1 MTRDLDKVI
10 DSLLSGFS
18 PKHQKVLSGRFG
30 LKTGKRATLQEIG
43 DELHITR
50 ERVRQIESLG
60 IKKLGNRIKEYAGHI
75 VDFTKNYLK
84 DAGGIRK
91 DDFLISEVLHKLS
104 LDKTKHADVK
114 LRFLLLIAGEPF
126 YYKENDDFYAF
137 WYDDKKSEKKFFDF
151 VKQMSDFLKSSDKR
165 KIFDEKAHLSLCRD
179 FVSNHILS
187 IPKHFGM
194 NIFGDFGLRSWPEIE
209 PKTIKDKAYLALKK
223 HEKPLHFVDIAKN
236 ITRFRIDKKRAHV
249 QTVHNEL
256 IKDDRFVLVGRGM
269 YALREHGYEPGTV
282 REVIQNLL
290 KNRGPLASHD
300 VVRLVNERRFLK
312 ENTILLNLQNRKFFK
327 RLEDGKYHVRE
338 A

>member
-1 MTRDLDKVI
+1 MAKDLDQI
-10 DSLLSGFS
+10 INLLLSDFS
-18 PKHQKVLSGRFG
+18 PKQQKVLSGRFG

-50 ERVRQIESLG
+50 ERVRQIEAQS
-60 IKKLGNRIKEYAGHI
+60 IKKLREKTKERAASVVNFTKEYL
-75 VDFTKNYLK
+75 KN
-84 DAGGIRK
+84 AGGIRK
-91 DDFLISEVLHKLS
+91 DNFLISEVLHKLS
-104 LDKTKHADVK
+104 FDKTKHADTK
-114 LRFLLLIAGEPF
+114 LRFILLIAGAPF
-126 YYKENDDFYAF
+126 YYREDDNFYAF
-137 WYDDKKSEKKFFDF
+137 WYDDKKSEKKFLDF
-151 VKQMSDFLKSSDKR
+151 VKQMDDFLKSSDRK
-165 KIFDEKAHLSLCRD
+165 KIFDEKAHLSLCKD
-179 FVSNHILS
+179 FVSSHILS

-209 PKTIKDKAYLALKK
+209 PKTIRDKAYLALKK
-223 HEKPLHFVDIAKN
+223 HEKPLHFAGIAKN
-236 ITRFRIDKKRAHV
+236 ISRLGIDKKPAHV

-282 REVIQNLL
+282 REVIQGLL
-290 KNRGPLASHD
+290 KQKGPLASAD

-327 RLEDGKYHVRE
+327 RLENGLYHIKE